1 VTEAEHGMHR
11 RHFLV
16 GLTGA
21 CAAGALPQALRAAEP
36 ARVLTATDV
45 HVKDYPTVQAV
56 QWIGEQLARETSGR
70 VRIRM
75 YHAGQLGRESEA
87 IDMARFG
94 AIAITRVYTGALNN
108 AFPLTQALCLPY
120 VFDSTEHLRRAID
133 GNVGAQVLRGFESR
147 GLVGLAIYDSGP
159 RCFYNIKHP
168 IVVPGDLHGLKIRVP
183 MSDIFIRMLRLFGAN
198 PTPLPLGE
206 VFSGMETHMIDGAE
220 NNIRSFQSSRHF
232 EAARYWSHSD
242 HSWAPD
248 VLLMSRKIFDSLEP
262 RDREVLLR
270 LARESVGVMRTL
282 WAQQEDD
289 ARRIV
294 KDAGVAFNEC
304 DIPSF
309 RAAAQP
315 LLAHYRT
322 DPAIDA
328 LYRQIRDLA

>member
-1 VTEAEHGMHR
+1 MTASGHEPHR
-11 RHFLV
+11 RRFLA
-16 GLTGA
+16 GLASA
-21 CAAGALPQALRAAEP
+21 CAAGSVPGALRAAVP

-56 QWIGEQLARETSGR
+56 QWIGEQLERETQGR
-70 VRIRM
+70 VRIRT
-75 YHAGQLGRESEA
+75 YHAGQLGREAEA

-120 VFDSTEHLRRAID
+120 VFESTEHLRRTID
-133 GNVGAQVLRGFESR
+133 GDIGAQVLHGFESR

-168 IVVPGDLHGLKIRVP
+168 IVVPGDLHGMKIRVP

-248 VLLMSRKIFDSLEP
+248 VLLMSRRIFDSLEP
-262 RDREVLLR
+262 RDRDTLLR
-270 LARESVGVMRTL
+270 LSRESVQVMRGL

-294 KDAGVAFNEC
+294 KEAGVAFNEC
-304 DIPSF
+304 DIPAF
-309 RAAAQP
+309 REAAQP
-315 LLAHYRT
+315 LLAHYRA

>member
-1 VTEAEHGMHR
+1 MTDR
-11 RHFLV
+11 RQFLA
-16 GLTGA
+16 GLAGA
-21 CAAGALPQALRAAEP
+21 CAMGALPGARGDDG

-56 QWIGEQLARETSGR
+56 QWIGEQLERQTNGR
-70 VRIRM
+70 VRLRM

-94 AIAITRVYTGALNN
+94 AIAITRVYSGALNN

-120 VFDSTEHLRRAID
+120 VFDSVPHLRRALD
-133 GNVGAQVLRGFESR
+133 GDVGAQVLRGFESR

-168 IVVPGDLHGLKIRVP
+168 IVTPADLHGLKIRVP
-183 MSDIFIRMLRLFGAN
+183 VSDIFIRMMRLFGAN

-242 HSWAPD
+242 HSYAPD
-248 VLLMSRKIFDSLEP
+248 VLLLSRRIYDELAP
-262 RDREVLLR
+262 RDRDLLVG
-270 LARESVGVMRTL
+270 LARESVQVMRDL
-282 WAQQEDD
+282 WAEQAD
-289 ARRIV
+289 AAERTVRESGV
-294 KDAGVAFNEC
+294 KFNEC
-304 DIPSF
+304 DIPAF

-315 LLAHYRT
+315 LLAQYRS
-322 DPAIDA
+322 DPTIDA
-328 LYRQIRDLA
+328 LYRRIRDLA

>member
-1 VTEAEHGMHR
+1 MTDR
-11 RHFLV
+11 RRFLA
-16 GLTGA
+16 GLAGV
-21 CAAGALPQALRAAEP
+21 CAASALPVSRADDGM
-36 ARVLTATDV
+36 RVLTATDV

-56 QWIGEQLARETSGR
+56 QWIGEQLERRTDGR
-70 VRIRM
+70 LRLRL

-94 AIAITRVYTGALNN
+94 AIDITRVYSGALNN

-120 VFDSTEHLRRAID
+120 VFDSVAHLRRALD
-133 GNVGAQVLRGFESR
+133 GDVGAQVLQGFQAR

-168 IVVPGDLHGLKIRVP
+168 IVEPGDLHGLKIRVP

-242 HSWAPD
+242 HSYAPD
-248 VLLMSRKIFDSLEP
+248 VLLMSQRSLESLAP
-262 RDREVLLR
+262 RDRTLVIE
-270 LARESVGVMRTL
+270 LARESVQVMRGL
-282 WAQQEDD
+282 WAHQEEA
-289 ARRIV
+289 ARRTV
-294 KDAGVAFNEC
+294 MESGVRSNEC
-304 DIPSF
+304 DIAAF

-315 LLAHYRT
+315 LLEHYRR
-322 DPAIDA
+322 DPAIDR
-328 LYRQIRDLA
+328 LHRRIRELA